1 MEQEQQVQENT
12 QQGQTQGVMA
22 MVISELFAG
31 VKAYV
36 TTSVDEYTE
45 QKVRM
50 ITRKVI
56 FGILG
61 GTGAIFMLVGGVHFV
76 NDFLGRSASDAWGYV
91 VVGGLTAFIGW
102 LAFGREE
109 L

>member
-1 MEQEQQVQENT
+1 MENEQEVQDNT
-12 QQGQTQGVMA
+12 GQAQTQSVMA

-31 VKAYV
+31 VKSYL

-56 FGILG
+56 FGVLG
-61 GTGAIFMLVGGVHFV
+61 GTGVIFMLIGGVHFV
-76 NDFLGRSASDAWGYV
+76 NEFLGRSASDAWGYV
-91 VVGGLTAFIGW
+91 IVGGLTAFIGW
-102 LAFGREE
+102 LLFGREE

>member
-1 MEQEQQVQENT
+1 MKQEVQDNQQE
-12 QQGQTQGVMA
+12 GQTQSVMA

-31 VKAYV
+31 VKAYL

-45 QKVRM
+45 RKIRM
-50 ITRKVI
+50 VTRKVI
-56 FGILG
+56 FGVLG
-61 GTGAIFMLVGGVHFV
+61 GTGAIFILIGAVYFV

-91 VVGGLTAFIGW
+91 IVGGLTAFIGW
-102 LAFGREE
+102 LLFGREE